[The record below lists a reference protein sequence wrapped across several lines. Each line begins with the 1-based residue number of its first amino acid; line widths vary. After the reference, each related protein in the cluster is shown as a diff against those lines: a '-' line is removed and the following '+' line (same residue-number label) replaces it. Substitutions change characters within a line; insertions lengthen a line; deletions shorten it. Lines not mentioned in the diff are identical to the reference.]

1 MEYHSDDIVLTRYG
15 LLIVI
20 RNSWLFKDIYLCKNI
35 YNEDVF
41 ISEVDIIN
49 KVEEEIINLEEEI

>member
-15 LLIVI
+15 LLRVI
-20 RNSWLFKDIYLCKNI
+20 RNSWLSKDIYLCKNI

-49 KVEEEIINLEEEI
+49 KVEEEIINLEED